1 MLSLKHA
8 TLVRNILLLILIG
21 ALSFYAFN
29 VGLPESDFVKES
41 IESIDDSKE
50 TVMKF
55 SAATLSASLA
65 ITMLPDDVATPLAD
79 SLADMNIYF
88 VAILMLL
95 FLEKILIVYG
105 FRLAAYALPVTCVI
119 YALSVILKRDALKSL
134 AVRLTILVLAIA
146 LVVPCSTHI
155 TNYVAADLNQYVE
168 STIATTED
176 GADKVNEAMEVGD
189 DEKTIFE
196 KLSDTFKTAIDD
208 ISDLM
213 LHFQHSIRQC
223 VSSIAILL
231 LTNCLMPILNFFLL
245 KWVLKETF
253 NIAIPTPQ
261 LKRRRRS
268 GSDSDSDSDTGSG
281 TSGNELVV
289 AGE

>member
-1 MLSLKHA
+1 MLSTKHA
-8 TLVRNILLLILIG
+8 TLIRNVLGLILVG
-21 ALSFYAFN
+21 ALAFGAFN
-29 VGLPESDFVKES
+29 IVLPTSEFVEDS
-41 IESIDDSKE
+41 IESVDDSKE
-50 TVMKF
+50 TVMRL
-55 SAATLSASLA
+55 SAAALSASLA

-88 VAILMLL
+88 IAILMLL
-95 FLEKILIVYG
+95 FFEKILIVYG
-105 FRLAAYALPVTCVI
+105 FKLAAIVLPVACVI
-119 YALSVILKRDALKSL
+119 YALAVILKRDMLKG
-134 AVRLTILVLAIA
+134 LAIRVSILALALA

-168 STIATTED
+168 TTIASTED
-176 GADKVNEAMEVGD
+176 GADKVNEAMAVGE

-196 KLSDTFKTAIDD
+196 KLSETFKTAIND

-223 VSSIAILL
+223 MNSIAILL
-231 LTNCLMPILNFFLL
+231 LTNCLMPILNFFIL

-253 NIAIPTPQ
+253 NIAIPTPH
-261 LKRRRRS
+261 LKRRHR
-268 GSDSDSDSDTGSG
+268 SDSDSNSDAGSG
-281 TSGNELVV
+281 TPGNELVV